1 MEKIKNWITYSMDIY
16 GILLIA
22 SILLRTKKNLHSRNI
37 IVLDHYF
44 NQIEAMLWPKL
55 ESLF

>member
-1 MEKIKNWITYSMDIY
+1 MEKVKNWITYSMDVY

-44 NQIEAMLWPKL
+44 N
-55 ESLF
+55 